1 MSTPEIEEYIKSLET
16 ETKEFK
22 RHLFKLGWYMRGSMT
37 FNEIFQLDNE
47 DREIISS
54 IIEENLE
61 TTKDSGL
68 PFF

>member
-1 MSTPEIEEYIKSLET
+1 MSTPDIIEYVGSLEKEIKS
-16 ETKEFK
+16 FK
-22 RHLFKLGWYMRGSMT
+22 KQLFKLGWYMRGSLSM
-37 FNEIFQLDNE
+37 EQVYQLDQE
-47 DREIISS
+47 DRNIIFD